1 MPLVFSSQDMVR
13 STNSLAFPDWLDKYE
28 VSDEDLEIIVYQA
41 RTPEVFSTVSERGV
55 TFYNY
60 HYEYPNSQEELS
72 GCEHRSNCT
81 VEVSGL
87 SQAEATNFRN
97 VDLHLV
103 PLVLPKPAGDELCEQ
118 SIPSKA
124 SPGGKLTSH
133 NVGFRLLQKMG
144 WREGSGLGKYYS
156 SPSFFFFFYTA
167 FHHDR
172 TNTYNYTN
180 SLSLSHTHSLL
191 FNTFT
196 PTTTHIQHLHTHSH
210 THTHT
215 HIQRVCVCVSCMD
228 WFYYKCSLLLL
239 CFCYCKTFR
248 QKM

>member
-172 TNTYNYTN
+172 TNYIQLHKL
-180 SLSLSHTHSLL
+180 SLSLSHTHTLPL
-191 FNTFT
+191 
-196 PTTTHIQHLHTHSH
+196 IQHLHTHHHTHSTSPH
-210 THTHT
+210 SLTHTHSYT
-215 HIQRVCVCVSCMD
+215 HSTRVCVRIMYGLV
-228 WFYYKCSLLLL
+228 LL
-239 CFCYCKTFR
+239 
-248 QKM
+248 QM